1 MTHWGP
7 LELVQLSNPNGL
19 WLATLVVPLMLIAL
33 LRGRPARVVVSSLLL
48 WRDLHTEQEAR
59 FQSELRRPP
68 LTAWLQAASVLLI
81 SLAAADPGLSSPTL
95 APRAALVIDVS
106 ASMQTREPDGTPRLE
121 LAKARARDFVRHA
134 PADAEVVLV
143 AAGRAARVISPF
155 GSDPAA
161 LSMRLDAL
169 EAEDCEGEVAAAIDL
184 AREQLGRS
192 LGEQRLVLFTDGAL
206 ADPLARVPDSTFERT
221 VRVGTPQVNVAIVQL
236 EVSAGR
242 RDDSNGD
249 SFGVQVLTTVKN
261 FGLQSRRAQLRLHQR
276 NVEGVL
282 ASADVELEPGQEQ
295 FIRLGFD
302 ATPADQGT
310 GLWVEL
316 TPGDALTV
324 DDRAYAVVPPYAK
337 QPVVL
342 VAERPNP
349 WLTRAFAA
357 DRGVELRVVAPNDL
371 DLGALSPTALVVYS
385 GFCPAELPPASFVVI
400 DPKEGRCFDVE
411 VGAPATDLRFTH
423 WDEQDL
429 RFRFAQLDDVQLTRA
444 HALRPR
450 SAADALAWSQG
461 SVLIART
468 EVHDR
473 HGTVLGFDIADTN
486 WPLETSF
493 VLFVRGLVE
502 LAKGPLGAPSRTT
515 QTGQTLSI
523 GTPSDVQSVSM
534 REPFEDAVVLVP
546 ARDGRALLPQLTRA
560 GFYHFSWQGNKPGS
574 SLAAASL
581 LSPRESDPAQRDV
594 PVLGPLGYAGGSTP
608 PTRIGLGPWL
618 VALALALLG
627 IDAVVST
634 RGRAPVGSHST

>member
-7 LELVQLSNPNGL
+7 LELIELSNPNGL
-19 WLATLVVPLMLIAL
+19 WLATLVVPLLLIAL
-33 LRGRPARVVVSSLLL
+33 FRGRPARVVVSSLLL
-48 WRDLHTEQEAR
+48 WRDLHAEHEAR

-68 LTAWLQAASVLLI
+68 LTAWLQAASLLLI
-81 SLAAADPGLSSPTL
+81 SLAAADPGLASPTL

-106 ASMQTREPDGTPRLE
+106 ASMQTREPDGTPRLQ
-121 LAKARARDFVRHA
+121 LAKAQARDFIHHA
-134 PADAEVVLV
+134 PADAEVVLI
-143 AAGRAARVISPF
+143 AAGRAARVVSPF

-161 LSMRLDAL
+161 LAARLDAL
-169 EAEDCEGEVAAAIDL
+169 VAEDCEGEVAAAIDL

-192 LGEQRLVLFTDGAL
+192 LGEQRLVFFTDGAF

-236 EVSAGR
+236 EVSAAR
-242 RDDSNGD
+242 KDSAGD
-249 SFGVQVLTTVKN
+249 GNFGVGVLTTVKN

-282 ASADVELEPGQEQ
+282 ASADVQLEPGQER
-295 FIRLGFD
+295 FINLTFD
-302 ATPADQGT
+302 ATAADQGT

-316 TPGDALTV
+316 TPGDALAV

-357 DRGVELRVVAPNDL
+357 DRGVEVRVVAPGDL
-371 DLGALSPTALVVYS
+371 DVGALSSSALVVYA
-385 GFCPAELPPASFVVI
+385 GFCPVELPPASFVVI
-400 DPKEGRCFDVE
+400 DPKAGPCFDVE
-411 VGAPATDLRFTH
+411 VGAPADDVRFTH

-444 HALRPR
+444 HVLHPR
-450 SAADALAWSQG
+450 NAADALAWSQG
-461 SVLIART
+461 NVLIART

-473 HGTVLGFDIADTN
+473 HGTILGFDIADTN

-523 GTPSDVQSVSM
+523 VTPSDVQSVNM
-534 REPFEDAVVLVP
+534 REPFDDGLVLVP
-546 ARDGRALLPQLTRA
+546 AREGRALLPQLTRA

-594 PVLGPLGYAGGSTP
+594 PVLEPLGFGGGSAP
-608 PTRIGLGPWL
+608 PSRISLGPWL
-618 VALALALLG
+618 VALALVLLG
-627 IDAVVST
+627 IDALVAT
-634 RGRAPVGSHST
+634 RTRAQAGSPSP